1 MLIGVDVSSYQGQP
15 NWQLVADS
23 GRSFGITKATEGTGY
38 INPYFAFNWA
48 NIKGAGL
55 VRGAYHFARPELNS
69 AVDEAAA
76 FLRVVNN
83 LQESDI
89 LALDL
94 EVGSGD
100 LLDWALTWL
109 SQVEQQVGFKPLLY
123 SGTWFLGPHGCL
135 GSNDLAQYGLW
146 LSGYQANQPA
156 VPNNWTTMAM
166 WQYTDKA
173 NCPGINT
180 PVDQSYF
187 LGDLNQ
193 LKQYGKQG
201 VIVPTTIDEQLVT
214 ILSVIGD
221 ATYPDASNIDDQMPN
236 QPDGVSKRIFIRE
249 LVQQAK
255 ALLGA

>member
-15 NWQLVADS
+15 NWQAVANS
-23 GRSFGITKATEGTGY
+23 GRSFGITKATEGTSY
-38 INPYFAFNWA
+38 INPDFSYNWA
-48 NIKGAGL
+48 NIKIANL
-55 VRGAYHFARPELNS
+55 VRGAYHFAQPDLNS
-69 AVDEAAA
+69 AISEANF
-76 FLRVVNN
+76 FLKVIGSLEVA
-83 LQESDI
+83 DFV
-89 LALDL
+89 ALDL
-94 EVGSGD
+94 EAGSGN

-109 SQVEQQVGFKPLLY
+109 GEIERQVGFKPLLY
-123 SGTWFLGPHGCL
+123 SGTWFLQPHGCL
-135 GSNDLAQYGLW
+135 GSDALDQYGLW
-146 LSGYQANQPA
+146 LSGYQANMPP

-166 WQYTDKA
+166 WQYTSQA
-173 NCPGINT
+173 ICPGIST

-221 ATYPDASNIDDQMPN
+221 ATYPDASNIDEQMPN